1 MKTNRKLAAGGAAIV
16 LAAGIAITAVGAAHA
31 APAPTERITS
41 VSGLHESLAQAVA
54 EEQALGLQ
62 GTLGGPV
69 GREASASHDAID
81 G

>member
-1 MKTNRKLAAGGAAIV
+1 MKTNKKPAAGGAAIV
-16 LAAGIAITAVGAAHA
+16 PATGIATTAVGAANA

-62 GTLGGPV
+62 GTIGGPV
-69 GREASASHDAID
+69 GREALEAHDAID